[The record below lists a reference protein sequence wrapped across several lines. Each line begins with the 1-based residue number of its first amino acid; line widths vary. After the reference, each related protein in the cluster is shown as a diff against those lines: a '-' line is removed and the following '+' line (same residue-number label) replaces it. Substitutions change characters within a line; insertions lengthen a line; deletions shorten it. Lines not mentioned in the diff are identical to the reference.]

1 MFPLSDVSRRTLTI
15 PAVTVGIIAINV
27 IVFFFELGQGDAF
40 VIAWSVKPVEI
51 VAGQHWSTLITA
63 MFMHGGFMHIIGNMV
78 FLWVFGPE
86 MEDAIGHVR
95 YAVFYLSGGIVAWM
109 VQIAA
114 DPTSTVPSLGASG
127 AIVAVM
133 GAFLV
138 TYPRDRIRT
147 VIFFGIFFRITVI
160 PAVFLI
166 GFWFLIQLISAG
178 AAVGTTADQA
188 GGVAYMA
195 HVGGLIFG
203 AVTGRLFYPWVART
217 AARQRPRD
225 RSYL

>member
-1 MFPLSDVSRRTLTI
+1 MLPLSDVSRRPLAI
-15 PAVTVGIIAINV
+15 PAITVGIIAINV
-27 IVFFFELGQGDAF
+27 VVFFVELGQSDAF
-40 VIAWSVKPVEI
+40 VIAWSVKPAEI
-51 VAGQHWSTLITA
+51 VAEQHWYTLITA

-86 MEDAIGHVR
+86 MEDAIGHIR
-95 YAVFYLSGGIVAWM
+95 YAVFYLAGGMVAWM

-114 DPTSTVPSLGASG
+114 DPASTVPNLGASG
-127 AIVAVM
+127 AIAAVM

-147 VIFFGIFFRITVI
+147 VLFFGIFFRVTVI

-166 GFWFLIQLISAG
+166 GFWFLLQLLSVG
-178 AAVGTTADQA
+178 TAAGTTADQA

-195 HVGGLIFG
+195 HAGGLVFG
-203 AVTGRLFYPWVART
+203 AVTGRLFAIG
-217 AARQRPRD
+217 RPRH
-225 RSYL
+225 S